1 MEKKLPKVLIS
12 DKLSESSIDIF
23 KKQNIDTDY
32 KPGISNIDLLG
43 IIDQYDGLAIRS
55 STQVTQEV
63 FEKAKKLKIV
73 GRAGIGTDNIDKNAA
88 TKNGVIVMNT
98 PFGNAVTTAEHTI
111 ALLMSLVRMIPRAD
125 DSTRKGKWEK
135 SKFNGTEITGKTLGL
150 IGCGN
155 IGSIVSNRALG
166 LKMKVLAFDPFLTP
180 EKSKELGVEK
190 VELDFLLR
198 NSDIISLHTPL
209 TEDTKNIISAE
220 AISIMKNGSRII
232 NCARGGLVDEVACR
246 AALETGHL
254 AGAAFDVYTEEPA
267 NANILFDAPN
277 LIATP
282 HLGAATI
289 EAQENVAIQIA
300 QQMAD
305 YLNTGAVT
313 NAINFPNVSSE
324 EAPILK
330 PYIRL
335 AYLLGS
341 FLGQVTQEGI
351 YSIKL
356 ELEGKASNIQDGPLL
371 ASALVGIL
379 EPSSAAVNNINSS
392 SVASSRGINLSTIK
406 HERQCDYETLIK
418 LSIKHDKGD
427 RTISGTLIA
436 GDKPRIINIQG
447 ISIESDFPKNALYLR
462 NYDKPGFIGD
472 LGNALGRK
480 GINIASFHLGRRD
493 VGGEAIALVEVD
505 GGIDDKIVAE
515 IKDLPQVSRV
525 NSIYFD

>member
-1 MEKKLPKVLIS
+1 MPKILIS
-12 DKLSESSIDIF
+12 DKLSLSSIDIF

-166 LKMKVLAFDPFLTP
+166 LKMKVLAFDPFLTL

-493 VGGEAIALVEVD
+493 VCGEAIALVEVD

>member
-1 MEKKLPKVLIS
+1 
-12 DKLSESSIDIF
+12 
-23 KKQNIDTDY
+23 
-32 KPGISNIDLLG
+32 
-43 IIDQYDGLAIRS
+43 
-55 STQVTQEV
+55 
-63 FEKAKKLKIV
+63 
-73 GRAGIGTDNIDKNAA
+73 
-88 TKNGVIVMNT
+88 MNT

-166 LKMKVLAFDPFLTP
+166 LKMKVLAFDPFLTL

>member
-1 MEKKLPKVLIS
+1 
-12 DKLSESSIDIF
+12 
-23 KKQNIDTDY
+23 
-32 KPGISNIDLLG
+32 
-43 IIDQYDGLAIRS
+43 
-55 STQVTQEV
+55 
-63 FEKAKKLKIV
+63 
-73 GRAGIGTDNIDKNAA
+73 
-88 TKNGVIVMNT
+88 
-98 PFGNAVTTAEHTI
+98 
-111 ALLMSLVRMIPRAD
+111 
-125 DSTRKGKWEK
+125 
-135 SKFNGTEITGKTLGL
+135 
-150 IGCGN
+150 
-155 IGSIVSNRALG
+155 
-166 LKMKVLAFDPFLTP
+166 VLAFDPFLTP

-220 AISIMKNGSRII
+220 AISIMKKGSRII

-254 AGAAFDVYTEEPA
+254 AGAAFDVFTEEPA
-267 NANILFDAPN
+267 KANILFDAPN

-351 YSIKL
+351 HNIKL

-392 SVASSRGINLSTIK
+392 SVATSRGISLSTIK

>member
-1 MEKKLPKVLIS
+1 MEKKLPRVLIS
-12 DKLSESSIDIF
+12 DKLSLSSIDIF

>member
-1 MEKKLPKVLIS
+1 MEKKLPRVLIS
-12 DKLSESSIDIF
+12 DKLSLSSIDIF

-135 SKFNGTEITGKTLGL
+135 SQFNGTEITGKTLGL

-267 NANILFDAPN
+267 KANILFDAPN

>member
-166 LKMKVLAFDPFLTP
+166 LKMKVLAFDPFLTL

-379 EPSSAAVNNINSS
+379 EPSSAAVNNVNSS